1 MDATNAIGTTAVRYG
16 SMRDQI
22 LDLEVILTDGTIIH
36 TGSKAKMSSSGY
48 HLTGLFTGS
57 EGTLGIITEITLKLH
72 GIPEHEIAARCTFTY
87 LDYCAEGAYHVLLY

>member
-1 MDATNAIGTTAVRYG
+1 MTASYACSTTAVRYG

-36 TGSKAKMSSSGY
+36 TGSKAKQSSSGY

-57 EGTLGIITEITLKLH
+57 EGTLGIITEISLNLNV
-72 GIPEHEIAARCTFTY
+72 IPEHVIVSRCIFSY
-87 LDYCAEGAYHVLLY
+87 LVQFSVAAYHI